1 MMSLPILPI
10 RRVFQRGEIIFPRQ
24 PRSPAKPKG
33 ARRLWA
39 IENRLQWIPDSTF
52 RDDQS
57 RLRTAHGAKKNGP
70 PSWYAARNPMR
81 TVKKQNEQ
89 SMALRRGCAG
99 WDSAEPAKLP
109 MIPML
114 GRTA

>member
-10 RRVFQRGEIIFPRQ
+10 RRVFQRCEIIFPRQ

-39 IENRLQWIPDSTF
+39 IENRLQWIPDITF

-57 RLRTAHGAKKNGP
+57 RQRTAHGAKKWP
-70 PSWYAARNPMR
+70 PSWYVAFNPMR
-81 TVKKQNEQ
+81 TVRSKNKQSTE
-89 SMALRRGCAG
+89 LRRGSAG
-99 WDSAEPAKLP
+99 WDSAVPTKLP
-109 MIPML
+109 MVPML
-114 GRTA
+114 G

>member
-10 RRVFQRGEIIFPRQ
+10 RRVFQRCEIIFPRQ

-39 IENRLQWIPDSTF
+39 IENRLQWIPDITF

-57 RLRTAHGAKKNGP
+57 RQRTAHGAKKM
-70 PSWYAARNPMR
+70 A
-81 TVKKQNEQ
+81 TVMVRCLQSHAHRQKQEQ
-89 SMALRRGCAG
+89 T
-99 WDSAEPAKLP
+99 KH
-109 MIPML
+109 
-114 GRTA
+114 